1 MSVITDYWVTAELR
15 TWEESSALS
24 EALATIKRLWVSIST
39 REVEGKIFQT
49 EIAQENAVE
58 WGGTVSASF
67 SKNGLISKTGLD

>member
-58 WGGTVSASF
+58 WGTVSASF
-67 SKNGLISKTGLD
+67 SKNGLISETGLD